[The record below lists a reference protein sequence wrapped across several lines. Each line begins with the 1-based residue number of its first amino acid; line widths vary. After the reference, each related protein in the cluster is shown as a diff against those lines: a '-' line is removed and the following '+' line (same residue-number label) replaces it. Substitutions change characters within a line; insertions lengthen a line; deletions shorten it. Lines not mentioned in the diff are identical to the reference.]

1 MTYDELLEATKS
13 QTYMNSRTLNH
24 PYIVIRSVLELHKPQ
39 EITLP
44 DGSWGTNCMECD
56 EWSYPCPTIRAIEK
70 ELM

>member
-44 DGSWGTNCMECD
+44 DGSWGINCMECD

-70 ELM
+70 ELT